1 MSSAL
6 ILGANGYIGKETAR
20 AFARSGYR
28 VYGLVRS
35 EEKGAGLALDEI
47 VPVVGDVTIPSTYQE
62 YLDKVDVVVD
72 TSFSYTSDPV
82 KHTYTLFD
90 AIKQAASKRAA
101 NGGSL
106 TFVYTTGIWLYGD
119 VGYEGISQDSVV
131 SPLPE
136 LKWRP
141 QTEQDAINLAP
152 NVRTVVVRPGMVYGR
167 SGGFSGR
174 FFSGIETGSIS
185 LPKNLQ
191 NALPT
196 IHVDDLAEFYVKAAE
211 KSPQVKDVIFTVIN
225 YASEPLPEITRAV
238 RRIAGREVTLDE
250 YEPQNLF
257 DRGLSLTQVI
267 DSRLSRNLV
276 DWQPRKRTLV
286 EGISEYYQ
294 AWKAYQ

>member
-20 AFARSGYR
+20 AFARFGYR

-47 VPVVGDVTIPSTYQE
+47 TPVVGDVSIPSTYQE
-62 YLDKVDVVVD
+62 YLEKVDVIFD
-72 TSFSYTSDPV
+72 ASFPYTSDPV

-106 TFVYTTGIWLYGD
+106 TFIFNTGIWLYGD
-119 VGYEGISQDSVV
+119 AGYEGISQDSVV
-131 SPLPE
+131 SPLAE

-141 QTEQDAINLAP
+141 QAEQDAINLAP
-152 NVRTVVVRPGMVYGR
+152 NVRTIVVRPGMVYGR
-167 SGGFSGR
+167 SGGFLGR

-196 IHVDDLAEFYVKAAE
+196 IHVDDLAEFYVRAAE
-211 KSPQVKDVIFTVIN
+211 RSPQVKGVIFTVIN
-225 YASEPLPEITRAV
+225 YASESLPEIIRAV
-238 RRIAGREVTLDE
+238 RRIADREITLDE

-267 DSRLSRNLV
+267 DSRFSRNLV
-276 DWQPRKRTLV
+276 EWQPRKRTLV
-286 EGISEYYQ
+286 EGISEYYKT
-294 AWKAYQ
+294 WKAYQ